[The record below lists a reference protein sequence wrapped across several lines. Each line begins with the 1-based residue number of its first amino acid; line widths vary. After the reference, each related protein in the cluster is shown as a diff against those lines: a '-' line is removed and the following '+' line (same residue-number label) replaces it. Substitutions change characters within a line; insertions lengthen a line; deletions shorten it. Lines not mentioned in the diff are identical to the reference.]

1 MMRQLSATMR
11 CEIVEPVVI
20 TPARTLDGEMAEGA
34 HMSIATGG
42 VAGKGWMACVA
53 LGAALTAAPAM
64 AEDYLDTAAK
74 SACECAERIPGT
86 ANANEVKMHAGV
98 CMIRA
103 VVPFKEQLRADHG
116 VDLDNPRKDSERL
129 GALVGARMTQHCPA
143 LMVRLARAAAP
154 GDAGQ
159 TVEFTVEGT
168 VTRVEKEPFVI
179 LTVQDGDG
187 RTVKLWWLQSV
198 PSGIDF
204 VNTYE
209 SLAGR
214 RLKVSYQPRDFF
226 DPRISDYRK
235 FNVISR
241 IW

>member
-1 MMRQLSATMR
+1 MAVATSR
-11 CEIVEPVVI
+11 V
-20 TPARTLDGEMAEGA
+20 ART
-34 HMSIATGG
+34 
-42 VAGKGWMACVA
+42 GWMAAVA
-53 LGAALTAAPAM
+53 LAAAWMVTPAM

-74 SACECAERIPGT
+74 SACECAERVPGT
-86 ANANEVKMHAGV
+86 ATANEVKMHAGV

-116 VDLDNPRKDSERL
+116 VDLDNPRKDGERL

-159 TVEFTVEGT
+159 TVELTVEGT

-179 LTVQDGDG
+179 LTVQDGEG
-187 RTVKLWWLQSV
+187 RTVKLWWLQAV

-214 RLKVSYQPRDFF
+214 RLKVSYQPREFF

-241 IW
+241 VW

>member
-1 MMRQLSATMR
+1 
-11 CEIVEPVVI
+11 
-20 TPARTLDGEMAEGA
+20 
-34 HMSIATGG
+34 
-42 VAGKGWMACVA
+42 
-53 LGAALTAAPAM
+53 
-64 AEDYLDTAAK
+64 
-74 SACECAERIPGT
+74 
-86 ANANEVKMHAGV
+86 MHAGV

-159 TVEFTVEGT
+159 TVELTVEGT